1 MLDLYGRSYTLVRFD
16 PGAETAS
23 LQGAARNLGVPLS
36 VVDVD
41 DDAITRLYERKLV
54 LVRPDGFVAWRGDTV
69 PDDALDI
76 VDTLRGA

>member
-1 MLDLYGRSYTLVRFD
+1 M
-16 PGAETAS
+16 
-23 LQGAARNLGVPLS
+23 PLS

-69 PDDALDI
+69 PDDALGI